1 MIRAFLINFIGFFII
16 GLNIIYTI
24 HSYYEMRDSFDR
36 CEQYVANIHA
46 YGQKT
51 GL

>member
-24 HSYYEMRDSFDR
+24 HSYYEIEKSFNR
-36 CEQYVANIHA
+36 CEQYIANIHA